1 MPELFMER
9 LRKQAGSQKLGV
21 INPEYKVLGSSILS
35 AISVAQ
41 IHSLI
46 NPAYV
51 QLREQA
57 SDPARVAA
65 AKEGLSTSLLIEL
78 AAAGLIG
85 YAFESVVPA
94 LVAGGLS
101 IGLYAMGNHALET
114 PIGEVE

>member
-1 MPELFMER
+1 MGELYMDR
-9 LRKQAGSQKLGV
+9 LRKSAGSNQMGI
-21 INPEYKVLGSSILS
+21 INPEYKILGSSILS

-46 NPAYV
+46 NPSYV

-101 IGLYAMGNHALET
+101 IGLFAMGTHALET
-114 PIGEVE
+114 PIGEIE